1 MVTPINGEVSY
12 WFAESGLPEAA
23 DSLDGD
29 ADADVVIVGAGF
41 TGLWTAYYLAERA
54 PALTVRIIEERFAG
68 FGASGRNGGWLTNT
82 ITGGADGYASRYGR
96 PAAAALQSALND
108 TVDEVMAVAQTHGID
123 AGIRKGGSLMVA
135 RSPAQLA
142 RRDAELRH
150 AETWPEEGF
159 VGLSA
164 DETQSRVRIAG
175 ALGGMWQPHSARI
188 DPARLVRGLA
198 DVVRG
203 RGVRIHEGTRATR
216 ISPGVVET
224 ERGRLR
230 AHHVVRATEGFT
242 ARLPGLHRRWVP
254 LNSSL
259 IITETLPSSAWEEI
273 GWAASETVED
283 FAHVYSYLQRTPD
296 GRIALGGRGTPY
308 RYGSRTDSDGRS
320 RPATIEA
327 LTRILHEWFP
337 VARTAAVA
345 HAWSG
350 VLGVPR
356 DWRAS
361 VGFDPKSGLASA
373 GGYVGTGVASS
384 HLAGRTLA
392 DLLTST
398 DTARTHLPWV
408 NHSARDWEP
417 EPLRWLAITSIY
429 RAYGWA
435 DSRETRRGT
444 SRQSRLATLA
454 DLISGR

>member
-1 MVTPINGEVSY
+1 MP
-12 WFAESGLPEAA
+12 
-23 DSLDGD
+23 D
-29 ADADVVIVGAGF
+29 
-41 TGLWTAYYLAERA
+41 
-54 PALTVRIIEERFAG
+54 IEENTHNEINTAAPD
-68 FGASGRNGGWLTNT
+68 ASPAFFEEKEETPPATTRLVK
-82 ITGGADGYASRYGR
+82 IKFR
-96 PAAAALQSALND
+96 PAGRHYDFAAGKVPL
-108 TVDEVMAVAQTHGID
+108 T
-123 AGIRKGGSLMVA
+123 KG
-135 RSPAQLA
+135 
-142 RRDAELRH
+142 D
-150 AETWPEEGF
+150 
-159 VGLSA
+159 
-164 DETQSRVRIAG
+164 RV
-175 ALGGMWQPHSARI
+175 
-188 DPARLVRGLA
+188 
-198 DVVRG
+198 
-203 RGVRIHEGTRATR
+203 
-216 ISPGVVET
+216 VVET

-230 AHHVVRATEGFT
+230 AHHVVRATDGFT